1 MSQKNT
7 MRNPNVEDMGS
18 DTYEEF
24 QNELAT
30 EYYTKMGTCS
40 IRTIINL
47 TIIVLNSVKFI
58 K

>member
-1 MSQKNT
+1 MSQKNK

-40 IRTIINL
+40 IRQL
-47 TIIVLNSVKFI
+47 
-58 K
+58 